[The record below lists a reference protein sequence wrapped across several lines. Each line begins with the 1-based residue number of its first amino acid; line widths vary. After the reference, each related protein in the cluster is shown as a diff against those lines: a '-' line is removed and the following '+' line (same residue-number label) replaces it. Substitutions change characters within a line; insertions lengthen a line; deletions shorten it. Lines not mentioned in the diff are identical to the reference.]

1 MSKLGLVLSGGGVR
15 GVAHLGAMAFM
26 EEIGIEV
33 DVISGTSAGSI
44 VGGLYSAGNSIET
57 IFEVFKST
65 SIFSWSN
72 FTARKPG
79 FIDSEKFHPVLK
91 EHIPEDDFSAL
102 KKKFYV
108 TATDILNGVVTTFSE
123 GEVIKAILASSAVPV
138 VFSPVKI
145 GDSLYVDGGVLNNF
159 PIEPLQGRCRA
170 IIGINVHPIK
180 PVKAED
186 ITSTF
191 AIMERLLRISIYHQ
205 TRQKLPHCN
214 IAISPPELANYGTFD
229 RNHFDEIFEIGY
241 KAAKKK
247 MEEFQLLKEGIIEAA

>member
-1 MSKLGLVLSGGGVR
+1 M
-15 GVAHLGAMAFM
+15 AHLGAIAYM
-26 EEIGIEV
+26 EELGIEV

-44 VGGLYSAGNSIET
+44 VGGLYAAGHSIAT
-57 IFEVFKST
+57 IFNVFKNT

-79 FIDSEKFHPVLK
+79 IIDSDRFYPVLK
-91 EHIPEDDFSAL
+91 EHFPTNDFSAL

-108 TATDILNGVVTTFSE
+108 TATDILNGVATTFSE
-123 GEVIKAILASSAVPV
+123 GEVAKPILASSAVPV

-145 GDSLYVDGGVLNNF
+145 GNSLYVDGGVLNNF
-159 PIEPLQGRCRA
+159 PIEPLQGRCKA

-180 PVKAED
+180 PVKEKE
-186 ITSTF
+186 ISSTIS
-191 AIMERLLRISIYHQ
+191 IMDRMLRIAIYHQ
-205 TRQKLPHCN
+205 TRQKLPLCN
-214 IAISPPELANYGTFD
+214 IAISPVELANYGTFD

-247 MEEFQLLKEGIIEAA
+247 KEDFLKLKEGIIEAA

>member
-1 MSKLGLVLSGGGVR
+1 MAKIGLVLSGGGVR
-15 GVAHLGAMAFM
+15 GVAHLGAITFM
-26 EEIGIEV
+26 EEMGIEV
-33 DVISGTSAGSI
+33 EVISGTSAGSI
-44 VGGLYSAGNSIET
+44 VGGMYAAGHSVET
-57 IFEVFKST
+57 IFKVFKNT

-79 FIDSEKFHPVLK
+79 IIDSDRFYPVLK

-102 KKKFYV
+102 KKKLYV

-123 GEVIKAILASSAVPV
+123 GEVAKTILASSAVPV

-170 IIGINVHPIK
+170 IIGVNVHPIK
-180 PVKAED
+180 PVREKD
-186 ITSTF
+186 ISSTIT
-191 AIMERLLRISIYHQ
+191 IMDRLLRIAIYHQ
-205 TRQKLPHCN
+205 TRQKLPLCN

-229 RNHFDEIFEIGY
+229 RNHFEEIFEIGY
-241 KAAKKK
+241 IAAKKK
-247 MEEFQLLKEGIIEAA
+247 KEEFEMLKEGIIEAA